1 MKFSFRNHMDTR
13 ISVDGDERL
22 QRRSRIKTTFESTFP
37 FS

>member
-1 MKFSFRNHMDTR
+1 MDTR

-22 QRRSRIKTTFESTFP
+22 QRRSWVETTFESTFP